1 MSAHCQPCQRNFS
14 SDEALQQHKRE
25 SSAHKFDCT
34 TCNRHFKNDQAL
46 TQHLQNAAV
55 HLQNAAIQLQSFEHP
70 TILATPQKQK
80 PTTKRKS
87 TAKPKQTKK
96 WSMYPSLHN
105 DVSDLLSND
114 DLFFTFYE
122 NDDNNSCTEDYDTTI
137 MGQFNCSNPS
147 CRGVWTSKQIAI
159 TIREYSNERYN
170 ARVYY
175 QSCKRCRMTSEPVL
189 DHSYA
194 ERVAYRLKKWSGVQ
208 VERPPFS
215 GQSKGPHRSDLCE
228 GCKQGHCSN
237 MVLGF
242 L

>member
-1 MSAHCQPCQRNFS
+1 MSLRCSCKRNFS
-14 SDEALQQHKRE
+14 SDEAPQQHKRR
-25 SSAHKFDCT
+25 STAHVFDCT
-34 TCNRHFKNDQAL
+34 TCNRHFKNDKAL

-55 HLQNAAIQLQSFEHP
+55 HLQSLEQP
-70 TILATPQKQK
+70 TILATTQKQK
-80 PTTKRKS
+80 PTTKPKSTTRPKS
-87 TAKPKQTKK
+87 TARPKPTKK

-105 DVSDLLSND
+105 DVSELLYADLL
-114 DLFFTFYE
+114 FFSFHE
-122 NDDNNSCTEDYDTTI
+122 KDDDNSCIDDYDTTI
-137 MGQFNCSNPS
+137 MGQFTCSNPT
-147 CRGVWTSKQIAI
+147 CLAVWGSKQIAI
-159 TIREYSNERYN
+159 TIRRYSNKQYN

-175 QSCKRCRMTSEPVL
+175 QSCKRCQTTSEPVL

-194 ERVAYRLKKWSGVQ
+194 ERVAYRLKRWSGVQ

-215 GQSKGPHRSDLCE
+215 GVSKGPHRSDLCE